1 MLLDIIVPALQY
13 LLVLMV
19 PYTLASLGIM
29 IGGRSG
35 VFNISAEGLMLLGA
49 SATFLTTFITGNAFL
64 GVLSAL
70 AIGALMGL
78 IYGYLTITLKLN
90 QFIIGIT
97 LFIFTSGLGSL
108 LYKIAIGVTLTPPR
122 IEVLPPIEIPL
133 LSNIPVIG
141 EILFKQNILVY
152 TTIIIALVFHYI
164 LFKTTLGLAIRAV
177 GENPRAADTLG
188 INVFLVRYV
197 TVIVGSMLMALAGG
211 YLVLAFT
218 GTFTDYIVSGRGW
231 ISIALTLFGK
241 WSPIPILLGSLIF
254 SGVEVL
260 VYQLQAMEVAI
271 PYQFLLMLPFIVTL
285 FILIWVYRRAEVPE
299 ALGKAYDRE
308 AIEE

>member
-1 MLLDIIVPALQY
+1 MLDIIVPALQY
-13 LLVLMV
+13 LLILMV
-19 PYTLASLGIM
+19 PYTLTSLGIM
-29 IGGRSG
+29 IGGRAG

-49 SATFLTTFITGNAFL
+49 SVTFLVTFITGNAFL

-97 LFIFTSGLGSL
+97 LFIFASGLGSL
-108 LYKIAIGVTLTPPR
+108 LYKVAIGVTLTPPR
-122 IEVLPPIEIPL
+122 IQVLPPID
-133 LSNIPVIG
+133 IPVLSSIP
-141 EILFKQNILVY
+141 ILGDVIFKQNILVY
-152 TTIIIALVFHYI
+152 TTIAIALILHYI

-188 INVFLVRYV
+188 INVFLVRYM
-197 TVIVGSMLMALAGG
+197 TVIVGAMLMALSGG

-241 WSPIPILLGSLIF
+241 WSPLPILFGSLIF

-260 VYQLQAMEVAI
+260 VYQLQAMEIAI

>member
-49 SATFLTTFITGNAFL
+49 SATFLATFITGNAFL

>member
-1 MLLDIIVPALQY
+1 MFDIIVPALQY
-13 LLVLMV
+13 LLILMV
-19 PYTLASLGIM
+19 PYTLTSLGIM
-29 IGGRSG
+29 IGGRAG

-49 SATFLTTFITGNAFL
+49 SVTFLVTFVTGNAFL

-108 LYKIAIGVTLTPPR
+108 LYKVAIGVTLTPPR
-122 IEVLPPIEIPL
+122 IQVLPPIDIPV
-133 LSNIPVIG
+133 LSSIPVIG
-141 EILFKQNILVY
+141 EVLFRQNILVY
-152 TTIIIALVFHYI
+152 TTIAIALVFHYI
-164 LFKTTLGLAIRAV
+164 LFKTTLGLAVRAV

-197 TVIVGSMLMALAGG
+197 TVIIGAMLMALSGG

-241 WSPIPILLGSLIF
+241 WSPLPILFGSLIF

>member
-1 MLLDIIVPALQY
+1 MLDIIVPALQY
-13 LLVLMV
+13 LLILMV